1 MVIFFKKIIQQEE
14 KKNRFSLKKL
24 FYSCELFTEGHYSL
38 RDIKEYRLYNQS
50 NLNFDIIFAT
60 S

>member
-14 KKNRFSLKKL
+14 KRRFSLKKW

-38 RDIKEYRLYNQS
+38 RNIKEYRLYNQS